1 MYGLDMGQH
10 GVASGTFVFKEK
22 DIINMY
28 YLVKGVAY
36 SSLLQYL
43 WLVPLYP

>member
-10 GVASGTFVFKEK
+10 GVASGTFIFWER
-22 DIINMY
+22 DMIIIY

-36 SSLLQYL
+36 YSFLQCL
-43 WLVPLYP
+43 WFVPL